1 MAQQTIN
8 IGSSPNDGAGDP
20 LRTAFQKCN
29 DNFTEL
35 YSAPSG
41 GTGTVTSV
49 GVANANGVSAT
60 ITNPTTT
67 PSMTFSL
74 GNIIPATV
82 NGIVLS
88 GSSNPALNVAGT
100 SSISGSHS
108 GTSSGTNTGDIVL
121 AGTPDYITISGQTIT
136 RGLVDLSTDITG
148 NLSYTRLNNLQSN
161 RILGRV
167 SGGTGEVEP
176 LTMTNALDIVNS
188 TQGVVMYR
196 GAVTWA
202 GLTPGTSGYFL
213 KTQGAGANPTWA
225 KVDAVSKNLW
235 IGAETWRSRI
245 SNGCSNTSSES
256 TINKVNTYALVFD
269 QTNDE
274 FAQATV
280 GMPSNWDGGTIT
292 AKFYWLAPLGSGD
305 VVWTLQARAFANGS
319 VLDQA
324 FGALVSVTDTLSAN
338 SQVQISSAT
347 SAITLAGSP
356 AAGDLVIFQ
365 LSRDANNVA
374 DTLTDDAY
382 LLGVEITFTVS

>member
-8 IGSSPNDGAGDP
+8 IGSAPNDGAGDP

-49 GVANANGVSAT
+49 GVVNANGVSAT

-88 GSSNPALNVAGT
+88 GSSNPALAVAGT

-121 AGTPDYITISGQTIT
+121 AGAPDYITISGQTIT

-148 NLSYTRLNNLQSN
+148 NLSYSRLNNLQSN

-176 LTMTNALDIVNS
+176 LTMTNVLDIVNS
-188 TQGVVMYR
+188 AQGVVLYR

-202 GLTPGTSGYFL
+202 GLAPGTSGYFL

-235 IGAETWRSRI
+235 IGSETWRARVT
-245 SNGCSNTSSES
+245 NGCSNSTSES
-256 TINKVNTYALVFD
+256 TTHKVNTYALVFD

-280 GMPSNWDGGTIT
+280 VMPSNWDGGTIT
-292 AKFYWLAPLGSGD
+292 AKFYWMAPAGSGD
-305 VVWTLQARAFANGS
+305 VVWTLQGRAFANGS

-324 FGALVSVTDTLSAN
+324 FGALVSVTDPLSAN
-338 SQVQISSAT
+338 GQVQISSAT

-382 LLGVEITFTVS
+382 LLGVDITYTAS

>member
-8 IGSSPNDGAGDP
+8 IGSSANDGAGDP

-49 GVANANGVSAT
+49 GVATANGVSAT

-82 NGIVLS
+82 NGITLS
-88 GSSNPALNVAGT
+88 GSSNPALAVAGT

-121 AGTPDYITISGQTIT
+121 AGAPDYITISGQTIT

-148 NLSYTRLNNLQSN
+148 NLSYSRLNNLQSN

-188 TQGVVMYR
+188 AQGVVLYR
-196 GAVTWA
+196 GAVTWS
-202 GLTPGTSGYFL
+202 GLLPGTSGYFL

-225 KVDAVSKNLW
+225 KVDATPKSLW
-235 IGAETWRSRI
+235 ISASTLASRLN
-245 SNGCSNTSSES
+245 NGCSAGTTESSV
-256 TINKVNTYALVFD
+256 NKVNAYQLIFSQSV
-269 QTNDE
+269 DE
-274 FAQATV
+274 FAQAMV
-280 GMPSNWDGGTIT
+280 VMPSNWDGGTVT
-292 AKFYWLAPLGSGD
+292 AKFYWTSALGFGD
-305 VVWTLQARAFANGS
+305 VVWAIQARAFADGNAI
-319 VLDQA
+319 DQA
-324 FGALVSVTDTLSAN
+324 FGAVQSVTDTLSSFN
-338 SQVQISSAT
+338 NVQISSAT
-347 SAITLAGSP
+347 PAITMAGTP
-356 AAGDLVIFQ
+356 AAGNLVVFQ
-365 LSRDANNVA
+365 IYRDGNSVA
-374 DTLTDDAY
+374 DTLNDDAY
-382 LLGVEITFTVS
+382 LFGIEITYTAS

>member
-35 YSAPSG
+35 YSTPSG
-41 GTGTVTSV
+41 GTGTVTTV
-49 GVANANGVSAT
+49 GVVNANGVSAT

-82 NGIVLS
+82 NGVTLS
-88 GSSNPALNVAGT
+88 GSSNPALAVAGT

-121 AGTPDYITISGQTIT
+121 AGAPDYITISGQTIT

-148 NLSYTRLNNLQSN
+148 NLSYSRLNNLQSN

-167 SGGTGEVEP
+167 SGGLGEVEP
-176 LTMTNALDIVNS
+176 LTMTNVLDIVNS
-188 TQGVVMYR
+188 AQGVVLYR

-202 GLTPGTSGYFL
+202 GLLPGTSGYFL

-225 KVDAVSKNLW
+225 KVDAAPKNLW
-235 IGAETWRSRI
+235 ISAFTLKSRLD
-245 SNGCSNTSSES
+245 NGCSAGTTESSV
-256 TINKVNTYALVFD
+256 NKVNAYQLIFNQSV
-269 QTNDE
+269 DE
-274 FAQATV
+274 FAQGMV
-280 GMPSNWDGGTIT
+280 VMPSNWDGGTVT
-292 AKFYWLAPLGSGD
+292 AKFYWTSAIGVGD
-305 VVWTLQARAFANGS
+305 AVWAIQARAFADSNAI
-319 VLDQA
+319 DQA
-324 FGALVSVTDTLSAN
+324 FGTAQSVTDTLSAYN
-338 SQVQISSAT
+338 NVQISGAT
-347 SAITLAGSP
+347 SPITIAGTP
-356 AAGDLVIFQ
+356 AAGNLVVFQ
-365 LSRDANNVA
+365 IYRDANNAA
-374 DTLTDDAY
+374 DTLNGPAY
-382 LLGVEITFTVS
+382 LFGVDITYTAS

>member
-8 IGSSPNDGAGDP
+8 IGSAPNDGAGDP

-49 GVANANGVSAT
+49 GVATANGVSAT

-88 GSSNPALNVAGT
+88 GSSNPALAVAGT

-121 AGTPDYITISGQTIT
+121 AGAPDYITISGQTIT

-148 NLSYTRLNNLQSN
+148 NLSYSRLNNLQSN

-176 LTMTNALDIVNS
+176 LTMTNVLDIVNS
-188 TQGVVMYR
+188 AQGVVLYR

-202 GLTPGTSGYFL
+202 GLLPGTSGYFL

-225 KVDAVSKNLW
+225 KVDASPKNLW
-235 IGAETWRSRI
+235 IPAGTFKSRI
-245 SNGCSNTSSES
+245 TGGCSAGTSES
-256 TINKVNTYALVFD
+256 STHKVNLYELLFD
-269 QTNDE
+269 QSTDQ

-280 GMPSNWDGGTIT
+280 VMPSNWDGGTIT
-292 AKFYWLAPLGSGD
+292 AKFYWTAASGTGD
-305 VVWTLQARAFANGS
+305 VVWVIQGRAFADGNAI
-319 VLDQA
+319 DQA
-324 FGALVSVTDTLSAN
+324 FGAQQSVTDTLTVN
-338 SQVQISSAT
+338 NQVQISSAT
-347 SAITLAGSP
+347 SAITLAGTPS
-356 AAGDLVIFQ
+356 AGNLVVFQMWRNGDDAGD
-365 LSRDANNVA
+365 
-374 DTLTDDAY
+374 TLNGSAY
-382 LLGVEITFTVS
+382 LIGVDITYTAS